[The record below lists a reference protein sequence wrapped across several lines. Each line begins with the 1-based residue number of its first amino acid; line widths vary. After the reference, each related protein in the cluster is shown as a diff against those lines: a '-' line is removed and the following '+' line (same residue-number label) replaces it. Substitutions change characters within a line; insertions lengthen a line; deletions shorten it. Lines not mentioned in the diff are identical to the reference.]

1 MTNINL
7 LYSSIFFG
15 IILLFFCCKYNNNKL
30 LVNLTII
37 GVLTSILNH
46 MYQDELLQCID
57 RITMII
63 GAFIILHILI
73 KENKIL
79 PILGI
84 LLTIFLYFLSKYTKN
99 DLYHFYAHIL
109 ITIIIISLLLNI
121 KY

>member
-15 IILLFFCCKYNNNKL
+15 TILLLFCCKYNNNKL
-30 LVNLTII
+30 LVNLTVI

-46 MYQDELLQCID
+46 MCQDELLQCID

-63 GAFIILHILI
+63 GTFIILYISI
-73 KENKIL
+73 KENRIL

-84 LLTIFLYFLSKYTKN
+84 LLTIFLYFLSKYTGN

-109 ITIIIISLLLNI
+109 ITLVIILLLYKNH
-121 KY
+121 

>member
-1 MTNINL
+1 MANINL

-15 IILLFFCCKYNNNKL
+15 TILLFFCCKYNSNKL

-46 MYQDELLQCID
+46 MCQDELLQSID
-57 RITMII
+57 RITMVI
-63 GAFIILHILI
+63 GVFIILYISI

-79 PILGI
+79 PIIGI
-84 LLTIFLYFLSKYTKN
+84 LLTIFLYFLSKYTEN

-109 ITIIIISLLLNI
+109 ITIVIILLLDKNH
-121 KY
+121 